1 MPLPKVPESPMKPTQ
16 ILLALTLSAPMLAP
30 SSSFAQDEDY
40 DDLDDSSSAKK
51 PRKRRDVRR
60 PEVREIVRGFYAKS
74 NVGGS
79 LYLLDFAGVVF
90 PGTNIGLSGGQDIV
104 DQERMSL
111 AYEIGFN
118 QGIHNGCSFEEQVEG
133 CGGSGVPGPFIQGDL
148 RTYTFQALFEASIYP
163 TRRIGIG
170 MRAGGGIL
178 FSPLLMDEAYFQQ
191 EVVLDAWGGNN
202 GGYHDTPH
210 PLVMGGPTV
219 EYYTKLSHFSVGADI
234 DAFYAIGFDLGAN
247 VTGYLKYTF

>member
-1 MPLPKVPESPMKPTQ
+1 MKSTHVL
-16 ILLALTLSAPMLAP
+16 IALSLLAPVVLP
-30 SSSFAQDEDY
+30 STSSAQDEEDY
-40 DDLDDSSSAKK
+40 GDLDDSGSSKK
-51 PRKRRDVRR
+51 PKKQREMRR

-90 PGTNIGLSGGQDIV
+90 PGTNVGLSMGQDFV
-104 DQERMSL
+104 DQERISA

-148 RTYTFQALFEASIYP
+148 RTYTFQALVEGSIYP

-170 MRAGGGIL
+170 FRVGGGIL
-178 FSPLLMDEAYFQQ
+178 FSPLLMDDTYYAQ
-191 EVVLDAWGGNN
+191 EVVGETWGGND

-219 EYYTKLSHFSVGADI
+219 EYYTKLSHFSVGLDV
-234 DAFYAIGFDLGAN
+234 DAFYAIGFDLGTN

>member
-1 MPLPKVPESPMKPTQ
+1 MKTSH
-16 ILLALTLSAPMLAP
+16 ILLALTLAAPMLAP
-30 SSSFAQDEDY
+30 STSFAQDEDY
-40 DDLDDSSSAKK
+40 DDLDDPGTKK
-51 PRKRRDVRR
+51 KSPKKRDMRR

-79 LYLLDFAGVVF
+79 VYLLDFAGVVF
-90 PGTNIGLSGGQDIV
+90 PGTNVGLSVGQDIV
-104 DQERMSL
+104 DQERLSAAWEL
-111 AYEIGFN
+111 GFN

-148 RTYTFQALFEASIYP
+148 RTYTVQALFEGSIYP

-170 MRAGGGIL
+170 MRVGGGVL
-178 FSPLLMDEAYFQQ
+178 FSPLLMDETYYQQ
-191 EVVLDAWGGNN
+191 EVVLETWGGND
-202 GGYHDTPH
+202 GGYHDSPH

-219 EYYTKLSHFSVGADI
+219 EYYTKLSHFSVGLDV
-234 DAFYAIGFDLGAN
+234 DAFYAIGFDLGTN